1 MFDISIEISTKP
13 FKYEGFF
20 YPKNECRLHIT
31 HCSAS
36 KNIHRVYL
44 NLIQR
49 FYSHNFLSKKGYT
62 SRFRPWI
69 VIHVDFFDSKKNALA
84 REKFLK
90 SDVGRKWIYQNLF

>member
-1 MFDISIEISTKP
+1 MK
-13 FKYEGFF
+13 GFF
-20 YPKNECRLHIT
+20 CPMNEFVVYILH
-31 HCSAS
+31 SAQHQKIYIGYTS
-36 KNIHRVYL
+36 